1 MITGPSG
8 SGKTWTAHDI
18 AEVLSPGGRR
28 VHIDSEPSDDQN
40 TAAELYADH
49 FTFDLI
55 DWRDGPYDP
64 RDLALT
70 IRELG
75 QSPERPDVVIV
86 DSLSPFWR
94 GEGGTL
100 DIAGG
105 AFGGWRAAT
114 PAQEDLVAAILAAPF
129 HVILCVRAKQD
140 YAVEQD
146 ANGKQTV
153 RKLGL
158 APVQRDDLEYEVQ
171 VSAVIDVDHRIDI
184 GKTRCA
190 DLAGK
195 SFHAGHQR
203 ELATIYKAWLARGT
217 TVLRLDDVVL
227 IGQAFDSLPDGTRHS
242 AKRQFVAEIGRP
254 EQLEVEQL
262 DAAWAWLGEHI
273 QVPPHPYADNG
284 EGRYLCTSCGLPPA
298 ARWHDDAAAP
308 WTPGAPAAAPA
319 PAEPPAA
326 AEDENPFP
334 DDVPAEAAPE
344 PEPVPETPE
353 PEAAPAAAGKR
364 KRT

>member
-262 DAAWAWLGEHI
+262 DAAWAVGARTFYCEFENPKHYREAVQTFRKLQSAESAPVENQKSKILNPHGSRSLPHQI
-273 QVPPHPYADNG
+273 PQVD
-284 EGRYLCTSCGLPPA
+284 ERL
-298 ARWHDDAAAP
+298 ARWQRQARQHA
-308 WTPGAPAAAPA
+308 
-319 PAEPPAA
+319 
-326 AEDENPFP
+326 
-334 DDVPAEAAPE
+334 
-344 PEPVPETPE
+344 
-353 PEAAPAAAGKR
+353 R
-364 KRT
+364 LR